1 MLTYGV
7 STIGAAP
14 GLFLVDV
21 DVNNLFQWPEGT
33 CYALMITYVL
43 YTYSDFDSWDCAHL
57 VCREMLL
64 PLQQVLLTEAA
75 LKQQEGI
82 GKISLIDEKGQEQ
95 III

>member
-14 GLFLVDV
+14 GLFLV

-57 VCREMLL
+57 VCQEMLL

-82 GKISLIDEKGQEQ
+82 GKISLIDEKGHEQ

>member
-7 STIGAAP
+7 STIGEAP

-43 YTYSDFDSWDCAHL
+43 
-57 VCREMLL
+57 
-64 PLQQVLLTEAA
+64 
-75 LKQQEGI
+75 
-82 GKISLIDEKGQEQ
+82 
-95 III
+95 